1 MPGAQLGT
9 MDTEHLTPRELESR
23 LASLAERDANQL
35 RLVILRRY
43 LLGEDLRG
51 AERMLASLNARGL
64 DAIPHWHLG
73 LLTSEWMAISGQ
85 FSEALQGIARARDA
99 LPSPELAP
107 ELQLSHAHSLIVM
120 GEAQD
125 AMRLLLAIGT
135 DARTQAFR
143 DLLWKALTSAPP
155 VSIET
160 PVDISAEHVASLE
173 RVRPV
178 VQSLLSAPTLAAQ
191 QRLLQDLDPSAL
203 GPLFDGQLPS
213 TLKLIKGWRAGPLR
227 VALLLPLSGPLSP
240 VGDAFL
246 EGFVAAWY
254 AAGAD
259 SQVSFLLYD
268 TNELHS
274 DSDYSRFT
282 SKLIGDRVEL
292 VVGPV
297 SRAKL
302 ASVQRALP
310 AEVGWIA
317 LNQLEEHQHLAGG
330 QFVMELSTEEE
341 LRDLAWQIRSQ
352 GAERVLVFHQSSGWS
367 DRALSTLE
375 EELGEDKFIGKVR
388 LSRPATVTEEVGL
401 SLLIDRSEA
410 RIRAIERLLLGDVET
425 HARRREDVDAVVS
438 LVDGD
443 LSTALQPALRYH
455 GAGKVPLY
463 GTSRML
469 RGLRATDYVNFEGA
483 RFFELPWNLA
493 DSVLRNRIDTQ
504 FGTASPASENFRAI
518 GLDCFRLADRFNLV
532 RETQQAALI
541 DSLQGVAGLLR
552 VSGNRIHRDL
562 VWSQVRSG
570 GIHALSAK

>member
-1 MPGAQLGT
+1 M
-9 MDTEHLTPRELESR
+9 ESR
-23 LASLAERDANQL
+23 LASLTERDANQL
-35 RLVILRRY
+35 RLIILRRY

-51 AERMLASLNARGL
+51 AERMLASLNTRRL
-64 DAIPHWHLG
+64 DANSHWRLG

-85 FSEALQGIARARDA
+85 VSEALKGIGHAHDS
-99 LPSPELAP
+99 LPAPELAP
-107 ELQLSHAHSLIVM
+107 ELQLSHAHSLLVM
-120 GEAQD
+120 GQARES
-125 AMRLLLAIGT
+125 MRLLLAIRT
-135 DARTQAFR
+135 DARSQAFR
-143 DLLWKALTSAPP
+143 NLLWKALTSTPP
-155 VSIET
+155 GSFET
-160 PVDISAEHVASLE
+160 PVGAGTEHVASLE
-173 RVRPV
+173 RVRHI
-178 VQSLLSAPTLAAQ
+178 VQSMLSAPTLAAQ
-191 QRLLQDLDPSAL
+191 QRLLQGLDPSAL
-203 GPLFDGQLPS
+203 GALFDAQMPS

-227 VALLLPLSGPLSP
+227 VALLLPLSGPLSS
-240 VGDAFL
+240 VGNAFL
-246 EGFVAAWY
+246 EGFVTAWY
-254 AAGAD
+254 TAGAD

-268 TNELHS
+268 ANELNS
-274 DSDYSRFT
+274 DSDYSRFG
-282 SKLIGDRVEL
+282 SKLIGDRIEL

-302 ASVQRALP
+302 VPVQRALP

-317 LNQLEEHQHLAGG
+317 LNQLEAHQRLAGG

-375 EELGEDKFIGKVR
+375 EELGEDKFIGKVE
-388 LSRPATVTEEVGL
+388 LSRPAEVTEEVGL

-410 RIRAIERLLLGDVET
+410 RIRAIERLLHGDVET
-425 HARRREDVDAVVS
+425 SARRREDVDAVVS

-469 RGLRATDYVNFEGA
+469 RSLRATDYVNFEGA
-483 RFFELPWNLA
+483 RFFELPWNLT
-493 DSVLRNRIDTQ
+493 DSVLRSRLDSQ
-504 FGTASPASENFRAI
+504 FGTVSPAVENFRAI
-518 GLDCFRLADRFNLV
+518 GLDCFRLADRFDLV
-532 RETQQAALI
+532 RETQRAARI

-552 VSGNRIHRDL
+552 VSGNRVHRGL

-570 GIHALSAK
+570 GIHPLSAK